1 MAFGALSGSD
11 RVKSPADL
19 GGDTGVLPPARL
31 QSVPGGEPLPIHFL
45 PISHVFMT
53 KNLTRRKLP
62 GRMAGMTH
70 RTRTARPRDLGTAA
84 TVRKRI
90 ESGGERVWRYSDFEG
105 LPVSAVS
112 KVLSRLNRRGVIERL
127 GKGMY
132 YRSRMTAFG
141 ASRPNRAQIGALPME
156 GKRIFPAG
164 IGAANLLGLTTQSPA
179 RPEVAT
185 TSTSLPRLIIGTET
199 IVHGRRPEAWGRLSE
214 TDAALLDFLR
224 NRGET
229 SDLSAEQLVSKL
241 LDWMRKPGQFQRLA
255 DVAASEPPRV
265 RALLGA
271 IGQEIGVR
279 PAVLRKLR
287 EGLNPLSRFDFG
299 LLRGLKFASAWQAKR
314 GRQS

>member
-1 MAFGALSGSD
+1 MED
-11 RVKSPADL
+11 
-19 GGDTGVLPPARL
+19 
-31 QSVPGGEPLPIHFL
+31 
-45 PISHVFMT
+45 MT
-53 KNLTRRKLP
+53 KRSPEPKPLDR
-62 GRMAGMTH
+62 
-70 RTRTARPRDLGTAA
+70 GTAE

-90 ESGGERVWRYSDFEG
+90 ESGGERVWRYRDFQE
-105 LPVSAVS
+105 LPVTAVA
-112 KVLSRLNRRGVIERL
+112 KVLSRLNRCGVIERL

-141 ASRPNRAQIGALPME
+141 PSRPNRAKIGALPIK
-156 GKRIFPAG
+156 GKRVFPAG

-185 TSTSLPRLIIGTET
+185 TSTSLPRLIIGNDTV
-199 IVHGRRPEAWGRLSE
+199 VHVRRPEAWGRLSE

-229 SDLSAEQLVSKL
+229 SDMSAEQMVSKL
-241 LDWMRKPGQFQRLA
+241 LEWMRKPGQFQRLA

-279 PAVLRKLR
+279 PAVLRRLR
-287 EGLNPLSRFDFG
+287 EGVNPLTRFDFG
-299 LLRGLKFASAWQAKR
+299 LLRGLKFANDWQAKG
-314 GRQS
+314 GRRHETA